1 MLLPVLVAAFLLP
14 PEVASVLCANLAG
27 TQTQPVRGRNG
38 MAALL
43 KVSSA
48 DDHSKN
54 SHDCAAQYQLVI
66 TPTTGPAA
74 IVALLT
80 SDAGWDRRLSLRLS
94 GFSQNGQRVFGVLSE
109 DGKFPSTTLFDYNTA
124 DGTVRLINLTE
135 RFAHIVAA
143 KCVATSNIIGSTT
156 TSAIVLELHPAE
168 PCATGGRWLLNPASN
183 TLQRLPQHAS
193 FLNLYEFKD
202 DAP

>member
-14 PEVASVLCANLAG
+14 AEVASMPCADLAG
-27 TQTQPVRGRNG
+27 TQTQPVRGRDG

-48 DDHSKN
+48 DDHRKN
-54 SHDCAAQYQLVI
+54 SHDCEAQYQLVI
-66 TPTTGPAA
+66 TPTTGPAVV
-74 IVALLT
+74 VALLT
-80 SDAGWDRRLSLRLS
+80 SDAGWDRSLSLRLS

-109 DGKFPSTTLFDYNTA
+109 DGKFPSTALFDYNTA

-156 TSAIVLELHPAE
+156 TGAIVLELRSTE
-168 PCATGGRWLLNPASN
+168 PRAPSGRWLLNPAG
-183 TLQRLPQHAS
+183 TTVQRLPQHVS

>member
-14 PEVASVLCANLAG
+14 AEVASMPCANLAA
-27 TQTQPVRGRNG
+27 TQTQPVRGRDG

-48 DDHSKN
+48 DDHRKN
-54 SHDCAAQYQLVI
+54 SHDCEAQYQLVI
-66 TPTTGPAA
+66 TPTTGPAVV
-74 IVALLT
+74 VALLT
-80 SDAGWDRRLSLRLS
+80 SDAGWDRSLSLRLN
-94 GFSQNGQRVFGVLSE
+94 GFSHDGQRVFGVLSE
-109 DGKFPSTTLFDYNTA
+109 DGKFSSTTLFDYNTA
-124 DGTVRLINLTE
+124 DGTVRLIDLKE

-168 PCATGGRWLLNPASN
+168 PCATGGRWLLNPAGS
-183 TLQRLPQHAS
+183 TVQRLPQHVS

>member
-14 PEVASVLCANLAG
+14 AEVASMPCANLAA
-27 TQTQPVRGRNG
+27 TQTQPVRGRDG

-54 SHDCAAQYQLVI
+54 SHDCEAQYQLVI
-66 TPTTGPAA
+66 TPTTGPAVV
-74 IVALLT
+74 VALLT
-80 SDAGWDRRLSLRLS
+80 SDAGWDRSLSLRLN
-94 GFSQNGQRVFGVLSE
+94 GFSHDGQRVFGVLSE
-109 DGKFPSTTLFDYNTA
+109 DGKFSSTTLFDYNTA
-124 DGTVRLINLTE
+124 DGTVRLIDLKE

-168 PCATGGRWLLNPASN
+168 PCATGGRWLLNPAGSPV
-183 TLQRLPQHAS
+183 QRLPQHVS